1 MTAGTVEAIHLAPA
15 SGQPVEARRTVEA
28 VPGRGLREDRHF
40 RHPEAEPRPPGTG
53 QDLTLIESEALA
65 AVGRDFDVELEAGEH
80 RRNVTTH
87 GIALNH
93 LVDERF
99 RVGEVLCQGVEL
111 CEPCRHLEGLTED
124 GMIQAL
130 VHRGGLRADI
140 IDGGTVAVGD
150 AIRPL

>member
-1 MTAGTVEAIHLAPA
+1 MTGGTVEAIHVAPA
-15 SGQPVEARRTVEA
+15 SGQSVEARDTVEA
-28 VPGRGLREDRHF
+28 VSGRGLREDRHF
-40 RHPEAEPRPPGTG
+40 REPETEPRPPGSG

-65 AVGRDFDVELEAGEH
+65 AVARDFDVELEAGEH
-80 RRNVTTH
+80 RRNLTTR
-87 GIALNH
+87 GVALNH

-99 RVGEVLCQGVEL
+99 RVGEVVCQGVEL

-140 IDGGTVAVGD
+140 LEGGTVAVGD
-150 AIRPL
+150 GVREL

>member
-1 MTAGTVEAIHLAPA
+1 MPAGTVEAIHVAPA
-15 SGQPVEARRTVEA
+15 SGQPVEARRAVDA

-40 RHPEAEPRPPGTG
+40 REPAAEPRPSGSG

-65 AVGRDFDVELEAGEH
+65 AVARDFDVELGAGQH
-80 RRNVTTH
+80 RRNLTTQ
-87 GIALNH
+87 GIPLNH

-99 RVGEVLCQGVEL
+99 RVGEVRCQGVEL
-111 CEPCRHLEGLTED
+111 CEPCRHLEALTED

-140 IDGGTVAVGD
+140 LEGGTVAVGD
-150 AIRPL
+150 RVRVL